1 MFGDSSLQLTGD
13 QTNIGRGKIPKQE
26 GKNTRIGGGKYQ
38 NRRGKY
44 QNRRGKYQNR
54 RVKIP
59 EKGRNTVN

>member
-38 NRRGKY
+38 K
-44 QNRRGKYQNR
+44 RRGKYQNR

-59 EKGRNTVN
+59 EKGRNTVNEVG

>member
-26 GKNTRIGGGKYQ
+26 GKNTRIGGGKYL
-38 NRRGKY
+38 
-44 QNRRGKYQNR
+44 NRRGKYQNR

-59 EKGRNTVN
+59 EKGRNTVNEVG

>member
-1 MFGDSSLQLTGD
+1 MQLTGD

-44 QNRRGKYQNR
+44 QNRR
-54 RVKIP
+54 VKIP
-59 EKGRNTVN
+59 EKGRNTVNEVG

>member
-44 QNRRGKYQNR
+44 QNRR
-54 RVKIP
+54 VKIP
-59 EKGRNTVN
+59 EKGRNTVNEVG

>member
-1 MFGDSSLQLTGD
+1 MQLTGD

-38 NRRGKY
+38 K
-44 QNRRGKYQNR
+44 RRGKYQNR

-59 EKGRNTVN
+59 EKGRNTVNEVG

>member
-26 GKNTRIGGGKYQ
+26 GKNTRIGGGKYL

-44 QNRRGKYQNR
+44 HNR

-59 EKGRNTVN
+59 EKGRNTVNEVG